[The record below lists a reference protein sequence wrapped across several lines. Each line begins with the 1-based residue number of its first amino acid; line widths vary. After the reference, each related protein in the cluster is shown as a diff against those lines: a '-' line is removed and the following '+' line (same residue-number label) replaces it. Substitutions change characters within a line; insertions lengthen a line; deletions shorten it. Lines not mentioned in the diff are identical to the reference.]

1 MGSHYRETALI
12 VERKNESERHIE
24 RKLTKNWQKKKK
36 GHWKWTRGKDN
47 LELYSE
53 LQISIMTLKLQN
65 LKHLSCMIA

>member
-1 MGSHYRETALI
+1 MKVKDILKE
-12 VERKNESERHIE
+12 
-24 RKLTKNWQKKKK
+24 NWQKFDKKKK
-36 GHWKWTRGKDN
+36 GDWKWTRGKDN

>member
-1 MGSHYRETALI
+1 MKVTDILKE
-12 VERKNESERHIE
+12 
-24 RKLTKNWQKKKK
+24 NWQKIDKKKK

>member
-24 RKLTKNWQKKKK
+24 RKLTKNWEKKK